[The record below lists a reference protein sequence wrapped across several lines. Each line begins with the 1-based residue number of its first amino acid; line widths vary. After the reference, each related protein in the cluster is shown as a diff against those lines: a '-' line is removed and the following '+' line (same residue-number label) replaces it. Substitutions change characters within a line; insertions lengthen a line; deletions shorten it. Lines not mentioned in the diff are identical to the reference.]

1 MDIVDKATRSRM
13 MSGIRGAN
21 TAPELALRSA
31 LHALSLRFR
40 LHGKVL
46 PGKPDIVSRRYR
58 ALIYVHGCF
67 WHRHPGCRYASTPK
81 SREEFW
87 RTKFEGNV
95 RRDLKVREEAL
106 QLGWRVATVWECAL
120 RKAGGVDHA
129 ALTVLEWLKS
139 DEQTLEVG
147 TPAVQNVVCPPA

>member
-21 TAPELALRSA
+21 TAPEIALRRA
-31 LHALSLRFR
+31 LHALGLRFR
-40 LHGKVL
+40 LHGKLL

-58 ALIYVHGCF
+58 AVIYVHGCF
-67 WHRHPGCRYASTPK
+67 WHRHAGCRLAATPK

-87 RTKFEGNV
+87 QTKFEKNIHRDAIV
-95 RRDLKVREEAL
+95 RNSMS

-120 RKAGGVDHA
+120 RKPEQIERSASAVMAWLETGG
-129 ALTVLEWLKS
+129 
-139 DEQTLEVG
+139 QTLEIG
-147 TPAVQNVVCPPA
+147 APASAKLECTLA